1 MPRCRITISVVTH
14 ELFIHY
20 ASWCPKIPLKMFL
33 KTFSWCLDAGKLKTE
48 QKFIVP
54 LRLHAFSA
62 IFVLKENRTQSHS
75 AKFLN
80 WGELGR
86 SCKLSRLIDFWGG
99 GYCKFQ
105 KKISCRLISRGK
117 DSYNEIPGAGGFPT
131 LKKNNDNQAYN
142 TAKQT
147 YTILYVGEKKLYH
160 QSLDK
165 KRILPQTKSPI
176 PLLKSQMVGP

>member
-1 MPRCRITISVVTH
+1 MK
-14 ELFIHY
+14 Y
-20 ASWCPKIPLKMFL
+20 
-33 KTFSWCLDAGKLKTE
+33 
-48 QKFIVP
+48 
-54 LRLHAFSA
+54 
-62 IFVLKENRTQSHS
+62 
-75 AKFLN
+75 
-80 WGELGR
+80 LG
-86 SCKLSRLIDFWGG
+86 
-99 GYCKFQ
+99 Q
-105 KKISCRLISRGK
+105 
-117 DSYNEIPGAGGFPT
+117 GGFPT